1 MRYLAG
7 LLISLLALGCSQP
20 ATDPAPSPGESA
32 LKLEEGTPIS
42 VVTLAFLNMDAPAGT
57 EVPMMVAEDVTL
69 DGKVAIAAG
78 TLIVGSVASA
88 SGDSLAIH
96 AGEGYLNGET
106 PFSVRGSAEPG
117 GDLKLDAHGDPHP
130 MIAKSMAKE
139 GDRTLLESIVLALE
153 SDRLEVALE
162 DPENPADLNAIL
174 VAMNLPNAEAWT
186 KPETHRA
193 ADAFLLEIRNGRWNE
208 ASKKQPDGLVDAML
222 DLLSVAADAGLAL
235 DADDTRVPVG
245 KRTTVY
251 LNKALEVPKSSG

>member
-1 MRYLAG
+1 MRCLAG
-7 LLISLLALGCSQP
+7 FLICLLALGCAQP
-20 ATDPAPSPGESA
+20 ATDPSPSPGDSA

-42 VVTLAFLNMDAPAGT
+42 VVTLGFLNTDAPAGT

-96 AGEGYLNGET
+96 AGEGYLKGDT
-106 PFSVRGSAEPG
+106 PFSVRGTAEPG
-117 GDLKLDAHGDPHP
+117 GDLTLDAQGDPQP
-130 MIAKSMAKE
+130 AVAEFMAKE
-139 GDRTLLESIVLALE
+139 GDRILLESIVLALE
-153 SDRLEVALE
+153 SDRLEPALE
-162 DPENPADLNAIL
+162 DPENSAGLKAIL
-174 VAMNLPNAEAWT
+174 EAVKAPSAETWT

-193 ADAFLLEIRNGRWNE
+193 ADAFLMEVRNGRWAE
-208 ASKKQPDGLVDAML
+208 AAKKQPDGLVDAML
-222 DLLSVAADAGLAL
+222 DLLKVASDAGLAL
-235 DADDTRVPVG
+235 DADNTRIPVG